1 MNALIDWLKHLSRI
15 CGFETA
21 DSFPP
26 GHAYART
33 RWVGAYF
40 DIASDVKPDDI
51 ERRICDAIAN
61 TPLVFAHI
69 THPTPRMQRALLG
82 VIESRLR
89 QGGGQRGRN
98 DAAPLAALLIKAY
111 QSPHTL
117 ECMPGLRRAIDSTR
131 DEEAPYRVNALLAFL
146 ADDTQAPF
154 DVIEMRP

>member
-1 MNALIDWLKHLSRI
+1 MNALISWLRHLSRI

-40 DIASDVKPDDI
+40 DIASDVKPDEI
-51 ERRICDAIAN
+51 ERRICDAIGN

-69 THPTPRMQRALLG
+69 THPTPRMQRALLA
-82 VIESRLR
+82 VIASRMR
-89 QGGGQRGRN
+89 HGRRN

-117 ECMPGLRRAIDSTR
+117 ECMPGLRRAIDGTEG
-131 DEEAPYRVNALLAFL
+131 EEAPYRVNALLAYL
-146 ADDTQAPF
+146 ADDSAAPF
-154 DVIEMRP
+154 DVIEMRS

>member
-1 MNALIDWLKHLSRI
+1 MPGMNALMDWLKHLSRI

-33 RWVGAYF
+33 RWVGGYF
-40 DIASDVKPDDI
+40 DIASDVKPDEI
-51 ERRICDAIAN
+51 ERRLCDAITN

-82 VIESRLR
+82 VIESRVR
-89 QGGGQRGRN
+89 HQRRN
-98 DAAPLAALLIKAY
+98 DAAPLVALLIKAY

-131 DEEAPYRVNALLAFL
+131 DEEAPYRVNALLAYL
-146 ADDTQAPF
+146 ADDMQAPF

>member
-1 MNALIDWLKHLSRI
+1 MNALMDWLKHLSRI

-21 DSFPP
+21 DAFPP

-40 DIASDVKPDDI
+40 DIASDVKPDEI
-51 ERRICDAIAN
+51 ERRICDAITN

-89 QGGGQRGRN
+89 QHRRN
-98 DAAPLAALLIKAY
+98 DAGPLAALLIKAY

-117 ECMPGLRRAIDSTR
+117 ECMPGLRQAIAATEG
-131 DEEAPYRVNALLAFL
+131 EEAPYRVNALLAFL
-146 ADDTQAPF
+146 ADDRQAPF